1 MALLAKE
8 HSELWV
14 IANGHLDDPRNAEA
28 IVAPGAADAVALAEP
43 ALANRN
49 WPHRVRAGQVLAPE
63 VPADLFGPAANLK
76 DWELVGAPEEGLP
89 GAQRP

>member
-1 MALLAKE
+1 M
-8 HSELWV
+8 SCGSSRTD
-14 IANGHLDDPRNAEA
+14 ISTTPGTPRPSSP
-28 IVAPGAADAVALAEP
+28 PGAADAVALAEP

-49 WPHRVRAGQVLAPE
+49 WPHRVRAGQVLAPD